1 MTTLKQIKTVAKSLN
16 SSDNSVSS
24 ESERKVI
31 DELKKLGFYF
41 IGSGISRDVYGNGK
55 YVVKIESSG
64 CDGQNKKEVE
74 NYFSLS
80 KEEKNLFP
88 EIIDYDKSEGVI
100 WIIAEEV
107 IVNHTDKDSDSD
119 WNKIESEIEATLKKL
134 GLYVPDIHCNN
145 IGLSK
150 SDGRP
155 VVVDFGIG
163 NIIKEK

>member
-1 MTTLKQIKTVAKSLN
+1 MTTLKQIKTIAKNLN

-24 ESERKVI
+24 KSKGEVVRK
-31 DELKKLGFYF
+31 LKELGFYH
-41 IGSGISRDVYGNGK
+41 IGHGISRNVYGNGK
-55 YVVKIESSG
+55 YVVKIESG
-64 CDGQNKKEVE
+64 CDRQNKKEIE

-80 KEEKNLFP
+80 EEEKNLFP
-88 EIIDYDKSEGVI
+88 EIIDYDKSKGVV

-119 WNKIESEIEATLKKL
+119 WNKIEREIEATLKKL

-163 NIIKEK
+163 TIKE

>member
-24 ESERKVI
+24 KSERKVI

-41 IGSGISRDVYGNGK
+41 IGSGMSRDVYGNGK

-88 EIIDYDKSEGVI
+88 EIIDYDKSEGVV
-100 WIIAEEV
+100 WIIAEEAV
-107 IVNHTDKDSDSD
+107 VNHTDEDTD
-119 WNKIESEIEATLKKL
+119 WNKIEDKLEAALEKL
-134 GLYVPDIHCNN
+134 NLSVPDIHYNN
-145 IGLSK
+145 IGISK

-155 VVVDFGIG
+155 VVVDIGIG
-163 NIIKEK
+163 TIKE